1 MKRLLVVIMIMTV
14 AWCFFGC
21 GGGKD
26 NKAATGT
33 ETKGTAT
40 PATSIAVGSKAT
52 AEQVGVK
59 FYPGATEVG
68 NKTED
73 AGNRIVTTIDLTTP
87 DTLDKVL
94 DFYKTEF
101 KSDPEEA
108 IPGATG
114 HPSWEINVSDKI
126 TNRVTFQ
133 DIGPNRQITI
143 EHTIMK

>member
-1 MKRLLVVIMIMTV
+1 MKRLLAVIMILTV
-14 AWCFFGC
+14 ALCFFGC
-21 GGGKD
+21 GGKD

-33 ETKGTAT
+33 ESKGAAAT
-40 PATSIAVGSKAT
+40 TGIAVGSKAT

-59 FYPGATEVG
+59 FYPGAEEFS

-94 DFYKTEF
+94 DFYKKEF

-114 HPSWEINVSDKI
+114 HPSWEIKVSDKV

-143 EHTIMK
+143 EHEVMK